1 MKKTII
7 CSLPFKPN
15 VDKVIYESTDMSMK
29 VANREV
35 RFPVNALLEGIITD
49 EDELKVLLLVKQDK
63 NNFYEKNKEF
73 FLEELYQVTDKLH
86 VKVGVE
92 YIYTEFSQ
100 TREVHESLLDELI
113 DNIEDDSHIL
123 ADITYGPKDEPIII
137 FAALKFAEKHLNCDI
152 EGIIYGL
159 AQFDD
164 NHHVVE
170 GKLCDMSSLFYL
182 SSVADSFECT
192 TSEKARRMMKAL
204 ISV

>member
-73 FLEELYQVTDKLH
+73 FR
-86 VKVGVE
+86 GV
-92 YIYTEFSQ
+92 I
-100 TREVHESLLDELI
+100 
-113 DNIEDDSHIL
+113 
-123 ADITYGPKDEPIII
+123 
-137 FAALKFAEKHLNCDI
+137 
-152 EGIIYGL
+152 
-159 AQFDD
+159 
-164 NHHVVE
+164 
-170 GKLCDMSSLFYL
+170 SS
-182 SSVADSFECT
+182 D
-192 TSEKARRMMKAL
+192 R
-204 ISV
+204 

>member
-35 RFPVNALLEGIITD
+35 RFPVNALLEGKITD

-92 YIYTEFSQ
+92 CIYTEFSQ

-137 FAALKFAEKHLNCDI
+137 FAALKFAEKHLNCDV

-170 GKLCDMSSLFYL
+170 GKICDMSSLFYL
-182 SSVADSFECT
+182 SSVADSIECT
-192 TSEKARRMMKAL
+192 TAEKSRRMMKAL